1 MRLKTKLVLA
11 ITGLVFAVVAV
22 FSWIWLSQLLQQHIE
37 QSFAL
42 TDDLAHQVSLK
53 VNRALDSGLSM
64 RRFDPRDQV
73 AVRAAVADTLRENTD
88 LNDQLNSIVEYSP
101 TVLDIAVA
109 DQNGRALI
117 AAPDAAQND
126 QLLPKRPDFA
136 QLQRTSVSSMIRTLY
151 IVFGRP
157 QVYNVSL
164 ALDLNDQPFLTIR
177 IGIRTT
183 FLSNAFHPWLME
195 SLRAI
200 GLAMIIS
207 MVVAAFLANLA
218 LQPIEQISRRLDTL
232 AAQEALAESDTTGA
246 LSPPEPPGESPGPLA
261 VFDPLLGRGDDAVAQ
276 VSGKIERLG
285 KRIRNVEEVFS
296 ALRENLD
303 QILSNLQDGM
313 MLFTRE
319 SRAVLVS
326 SSVERFL
333 NISRD
338 RIFGAEVREIFD
350 RSTRLG
356 RTVRDAFEGGMSIV
370 QEEVTTETGRRI
382 EVSLDFIHDAQS
394 NDRHSLG
401 ALLTLHDLESVRE
414 IESELEVSRRMAAI
428 GRLTAGVGHEV
439 KNPINAIVVHIE
451 LLRNKVQA
459 GDDALRHLDVIQSE
473 IHRLDRVVQTLV
485 DFSRPVELQL
495 KDQDLRDIVSS
506 VLMLAS
512 AELETRGIT
521 VHSRVPSH
529 GVFCRVDSDLVR
541 QALLNIVLN
550 GAQAMA
556 DGGALEVTLS
566 DGARWASIQV
576 RDHGTG
582 IPDEI
587 RSRIFDLYFTTKKE
601 GSGIGLAMT
610 YRIVQMHHGQI
621 DVESKPGSGT
631 TFVLRLP
638 LTSAGSGIRAV
649 PVLPERAVSGELA
662 RQSGEPQ
669 PERSGP

>member
-11 ITGLVFAVVAV
+11 ITGLVFSVVMV

-37 QSFAL
+37 QDYSI
-42 TDDLAHQVSLK
+42 TTQQAHEVLQQ
-53 VNRALDSGLSM
+53 VNRALDTGLAGQH
-64 RRFDPRDQV
+64 FDRSDQE
-73 AVRAAVADTLRENTD
+73 AVRAAVAATLRQNTA
-88 LNDQLNSIVEYSP
+88 LNDQINSIIEYSP
-101 TVLDIAVA
+101 PVLDVAVA
-109 DQNGRALI
+109 DRNGRALVV
-117 AAPDAAQND
+117 APDATQQD
-126 QLLPKRPDFA
+126 QLLPNRPDYS
-136 QLQRTSVSSMIRTLY
+136 QLLHGYLISTLR
-151 IVFGRP
+151 IVFGPPR
-157 QVYNVSL
+157 VYNVSMG
-164 ALDLNDQPFLTIR
+164 LDLNDQPFLTVR

-183 FLSNAFHPWLME
+183 LLRDAFKPWLRD
-195 SLRAI
+195 SLSFI

-207 MVVAAFLANLA
+207 LVVAALVANLA
-218 LQPIEQISRRLDTL
+218 LQPIEQISRRLDML
-232 AAQEALAESDTTGA
+232 AAQESLTEAQTTGELPA
-246 LSPPEPPGESPGPLA
+246 PEEEAPPPGPLA
-261 VFDPLLGRGDDAVAQ
+261 ALTDPILGRGDDAVAK

-285 KRIRNVEEVFS
+285 QRIRNVEEVFS

-313 MLFTRE
+313 MLFTRDA
-319 SRAVLVS
+319 RAVLVS
-326 SSVERFL
+326 TSVERFL

-338 RIFGAEVREIFD
+338 HIFGAEVRDIFD

-356 RTVRDAFEGGMSIV
+356 RTIRDAFEGGMSIV

-382 EVSLDFIHDAQS
+382 EVSLDFIHDAHS
-394 NDRHSLG
+394 RDRQSLG
-401 ALLTLHDLESVRE
+401 ALLTFHDLESVRE

-451 LLRNKVQA
+451 LLRNKVHA

-473 IHRLDRVVQTLV
+473 IRRLDRVVQTLV
-485 DFSRPVELQL
+485 DFSRPVELRPL
-495 KDQDLRDIVSS
+495 DLDLRELVSS

-512 AELETRGIT
+512 AELETRGIH
-521 VHSRVPSH
+521 VESEVPGH
-529 GVFCRVDSDLVR
+529 AVLCRVDGDLLK
-541 QALLNIVLN
+541 QALLNVVLN

-556 DGGALEVTLS
+556 NGGTLSVRLS
-566 DGARWASIQV
+566 DGARWASITVHDQGV
-576 RDHGTG
+576 G

-587 RSRIFDLYFTTKKE
+587 RPRIFDLYFTTKKE

-638 LTSAGSGIRAV
+638 LISAGSGQRTAPGI
-649 PVLPERAVSGELA
+649 PEHAVSGELA
-662 RQSGEPQ
+662 RQGGEAQ

>member
-11 ITGLVFAVVAV
+11 ITGLVFAVVMV
-22 FSWIWLSQLLQQHIE
+22 FSWIWLSQLVRQHVD
-37 QSFAL
+37 QSGAA
-42 TDDLAHQVSLK
+42 TDQLAKQVLRQ
-53 VNRALDSGLSM
+53 VNRALDTGLAGQH
-64 RRFDPRDQV
+64 FNPQDPV
-73 AVRAAVADTLRENTD
+73 AVREAVATALRQNIALNDQINGIIEFEPAVLDVAVADR
-88 LNDQLNSIVEYSP
+88 
-101 TVLDIAVA
+101 
-109 DQNGRALI
+109 NGRALLV
-117 AAPDAAQND
+117 APETSQQD
-126 QLLPKRPDFA
+126 QMLPKRLDY
-136 QLQRTSVSSMIRTLY
+136 SVLHHQSLIRTLRT
-151 IVFGRP
+151 VFGKA
-157 QVYNVSL
+157 QVYNVTEGL
-164 ALDLNDQPFLTIR
+164 ELNDQPFLTVH

-183 FLSNAFHPWLME
+183 LLGDAFRPWLRE
-195 SLRAI
+195 SLGLI

-207 MVVAAFLANLA
+207 TVVAALVANLA
-218 LQPIEQISRRLDTL
+218 LQPIEQISRRLDML
-232 AAQEALAESDTTGA
+232 AAQEALAESQTTGA
-246 LSPPEPPGESPGPLA
+246 LEPPEAESPPSSALA
-261 VFDPLLGRGDDAVAQ
+261 AFTDPILGRGDDAVAK

-285 KRIRNVEEVFS
+285 QRIRNVEEVFS

-313 MLFTRE
+313 MLFTRD

-333 NISRD
+333 NIGRD
-338 RIFGAEVREIFD
+338 RIYGAEVRDIFD
-350 RSTRLG
+350 RGTRLG
-356 RTVRDAFEGGMSIV
+356 RMVRDAFEGGMSIV

-382 EVSLDFIHDAQS
+382 GVSLDFIHDTHS
-394 NDRHSLG
+394 RDRQSLG

-459 GDDALRHLDVIQSE
+459 GGGDALRHLEVIQSE
-473 IHRLDRVVQTLV
+473 IRRLDRVVQTLV

-495 KDQDLRDIVSS
+495 ADMDLREVVSS

-512 AELETRGIT
+512 AELERRGI
-521 VHSRVPSH
+521 VVESQAPSH
-529 GVFCRVDSDLVR
+529 AVVCRVDADLLK
-541 QALLNIVLN
+541 QALLNVVLN

-556 DGGALEVTLS
+556 SGGSLAVNLG
-566 DGARWASIQV
+566 DGARWASIMV
-576 RDHGTG
+576 RDHGMG

-587 RSRIFDLYFTTKKE
+587 RPRIFDLYFTTKKE

-638 LTSAGSGIRAV
+638 LISAGSGQRMAPVIPGRAV
-649 PVLPERAVSGELA
+649 PGELA
-662 RQSGEPQ
+662 RQGGEAQ

>member
-11 ITGLVFAVVAV
+11 ITGLVFSVVIV
-22 FSWIWLSQLLQQHIE
+22 FSWIWLSQLLKQQID
-37 QSFAL
+37 QYWAINDLFAGQVL
-42 TDDLAHQVSLK
+42 RQVS
-53 VNRALDSGLSM
+53 RALDTGLAK
-64 RRFDPRDQV
+64 RQFDANDQ
-73 AVRAAVADTLRENTD
+73 ASVRAAVAATLRQD
-88 LNDQLNSIVEYSP
+88 GPLNDQINAIEEYSSA
-101 TVLDIAVA
+101 VLDVAIA
-109 DQNGRALI
+109 DRNGRALI
-117 AAPDAAQND
+117 VVPEVSQQD
-126 QLLPKRPDFA
+126 QILPRRQDYAELRNPS
-136 QLQRTSVSSMIRTLY
+136 LVRTLR

-157 QVYNVSL
+157 QVYNVSKV
-164 ALDLNDQPFLTIR
+164 LDLNNQPFITVR
-177 IGIRTT
+177 IGLRTT
-183 FLSNAFHPWLME
+183 FLRDLIKPWLRS
-195 SLRAI
+195 SLEFI

-207 MVVAAFLANLA
+207 VVVAALVANLA

-232 AAQEALAESDTTGA
+232 AEQEPLPEAPAPGEPVAPEVAAPAARSLAALA
-246 LSPPEPPGESPGPLA
+246 
-261 VFDPLLGRGDDAVAQ
+261 DPILGRGDDAVAQ

-285 KRIRNVEEVFS
+285 QRIRNVEEVFS

-313 MLFTRE
+313 MLFTRDA
-319 SRAVLVS
+319 RAVLVS

-338 RIFGAEVREIFD
+338 RIFGAEVRDIFD
-350 RSTRLG
+350 RGTRLG

-382 EVSLDFIHDAQS
+382 EVSLDFIHDTHS
-394 NDRHSLG
+394 RDRHSLG

-459 GDDALRHLDVIQSE
+459 SGDALRHLDVIQSE
-473 IHRLDRVVQTLV
+473 IRRLDRVVQTLV

-495 KDQDLRDIVSS
+495 MDLDLREVVAS

-512 AELETRGIT
+512 AELETRGI
-521 VHSRVPSH
+521 VVESEAPGHPVQ
-529 GVFCRVDSDLVR
+529 CRVDADLLK
-541 QALLNIVLN
+541 QALLNVVLN

-556 DGGALEVTLS
+556 NGGTLAVRLS
-566 DGARWASIQV
+566 DGARWASITV
-576 RDHGTG
+576 RDNGVG

-621 DVESKPGSGT
+621 DVESRLGSGT

-638 LTSAGSGIRAV
+638 LISAGSGQRMA
-649 PVLPERAVSGELA
+649 PALPEDAVSGELA
-662 RQSGEPQ
+662 RQGGDAQ